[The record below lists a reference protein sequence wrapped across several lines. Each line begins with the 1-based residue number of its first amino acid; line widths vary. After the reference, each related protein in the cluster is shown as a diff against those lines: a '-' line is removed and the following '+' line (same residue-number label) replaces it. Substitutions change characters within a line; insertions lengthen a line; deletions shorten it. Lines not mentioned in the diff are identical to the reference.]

1 MFLLILLYVLDCYFI
16 LIFFT
21 SSFSSTVEKSPRYP
35 LAFHNKYAFIMPGYV
50 KQADMSG
57 YMVEMRSRR
66 RKKSA
71 NL

>member
-1 MFLLILLYVLDCYFI
+1 

-21 SSFSSTVEKSPRYP
+21 SSFSPTVEKSPRYP
-35 LAFHNKYAFIMPGYV
+35 LALHKKYALMLGYV
-50 KQADMSG
+50 KQAG

-66 RKKSA
+66 RKNSA

>member
-1 MFLLILLYVLDCYFI
+1 MFLLILLYVLDCYYI

-21 SSFSSTVEKSPRYP
+21 SSFSPTVEKSPRYP
-35 LAFHNKYAFIMPGYV
+35 LALHKKYAFMPGYV

-57 YMVEMRSRR
+57 YMDEMRSRR
-66 RKKSA
+66 RKNSA